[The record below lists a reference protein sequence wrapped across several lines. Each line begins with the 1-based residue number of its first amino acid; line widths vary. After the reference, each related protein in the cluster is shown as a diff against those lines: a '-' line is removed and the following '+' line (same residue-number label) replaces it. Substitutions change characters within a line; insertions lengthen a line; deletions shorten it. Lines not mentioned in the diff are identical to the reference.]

1 MATARA
7 RGKRGWGRGGGVGTN
22 SREPHSLTRSLC
34 PADWVYEGWEGGVRS
49 HPRAS
54 DLGSCQA
61 GHAVHQDRTMGGHLG
76 GSSGGAEGARIM
88 SLSLINGIKQC
99 IIQGSARETE
109 SARY

>member
-1 MATARA
+1 M
-7 RGKRGWGRGGGVGTN
+7 GTD
-22 SREPHSLTRSLC
+22 SREPRSLTTSLC
-34 PADWVYEGWEGGVRS
+34 PADWVYEVREGGVRS

-61 GHAVHQDRTMGGHLG
+61 GRAVHQDRTVGAHLG
-76 GSSGGAEGARIM
+76 GSSGGAEGVRIM

-99 IIQGSARETE
+99 TSQGSARETE